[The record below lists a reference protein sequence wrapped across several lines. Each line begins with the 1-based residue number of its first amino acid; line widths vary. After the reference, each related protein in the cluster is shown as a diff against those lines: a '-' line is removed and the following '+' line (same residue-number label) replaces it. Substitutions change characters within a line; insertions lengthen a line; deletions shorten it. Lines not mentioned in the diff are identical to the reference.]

1 MGCDNIF
8 LGLGSNLGHRF
19 ENLASAVS
27 LIGRLPRT
35 TILNRSSVYETEPVG
50 YRDQA
55 NFLNQVVR
63 VETGLLPN
71 ELLAECLAIE
81 KRFGRERRIKWG
93 PRTLDIDLLLWG
105 EVVVQSSNLILPH
118 PRFAMRRF
126 VLEPLCEIAPFFR
139 TPLNQQK
146 VQALLESCPDTAAV
160 ALYLPETDRVFT

>member
-19 ENLASAVS
+19 ENLASAIG
-27 LIGRLPRT
+27 LIGHLPQT

-55 NFLNQVVR
+55 NFLNQVIR
-63 VETGLLPN
+63 VETELLPT
-71 ELLAECLAIE
+71 ELLARCLAIE
-81 KRFGRERRIKWG
+81 KQFGRERRIKWG

-105 EVVVQSSNLILPH
+105 DLVAQSTNLVLPH
-118 PRFAMRRF
+118 PRFALRRF

-139 TPLNQQK
+139 TPLKQQT
-146 VQALLESCPDTAAV
+146 VQALLDGCPDTAAV